1 MVNLVRELPLK
12 PHNKERIDTMSA
24 ILSFVIGAM
33 FGACIGVTVMCVLQV
48 GKLYEDNNK
57 EDNNAKND

>member
-1 MVNLVRELPLK
+1 
-12 PHNKERIDTMSA
+12 MSA

-48 GKLYEDNNK
+48 GKSYEDNNK